1 MKTTKEYLKLLKKV
15 FVYLKPYKI
24 QFWFVMTIMLVAM
37 ILSSLQPL
45 FFGKIIDALTF
56 QDFSY
61 VLKMILIIG
70 ALGLFSLFLGI
81 IKTYLNTKM
90 SISLENSLKIKLFNN
105 MLNMNVQK
113 FDSIQKG
120 EFIEKIESDVK
131 VFSNILTSEI
141 YSLIIDVGTI
151 IFIGYLL
158 FKINIFMTLFLIA
171 LFPISL
177 IFNNFFGKKIKNK
190 HQEFKTERDN
200 YLSYF
205 QEILNG
211 FKTIK
216 IFTSE
221 KKVIEKYKNILSSL
235 YVLNLKKTIF
245 STIGA
250 SISTIIGIFGNLGI
264 ILLGMY
270 FILENNLTLGNLVA
284 FNSYSAMFSSA
295 LFKISTL
302 NIKIHKSI
310 ISLKRVFEFLEKH
323 ETKKV
328 FENNENIEDKTFLFK
343 ENLLIHNLYFKY
355 NHSCNII
362 ENLNTKIEKK
372 KINVIAGLSG
382 CGKTTLVSIIMGL
395 YDNYEG
401 TIVLGNTD
409 YKNISIENKFNNIV
423 FVTQESFFFNGTI
436 KENLL
441 IESPEVTEDEIIS
454 VCQKVN
460 IHDYINSLPQKYD
473 SILGY
478 SGTEFSAGQKQKLSL
493 ARALLRKREI
503 YIFDEITSS
512 VDSFSEKIILHTI
525 KELSKTKTIILI
537 SHRKTTLSIA
547 DNYIYFKNINEKKFK
562 KEVIV
567 RE

>member
-1 MKTTKEYLKLLKKV
+1 
-15 FVYLKPYKI
+15 
-24 QFWFVMTIMLVAM
+24 
-37 ILSSLQPL
+37 
-45 FFGKIIDALTF
+45 
-56 QDFSY
+56 
-61 VLKMILIIG
+61 
-70 ALGLFSLFLGI
+70 
-81 IKTYLNTKM
+81 
-90 SISLENSLKIKLFNN
+90 
-105 MLNMNVQK
+105 
-113 FDSIQKG
+113 
-120 EFIEKIESDVK
+120 
-131 VFSNILTSEI
+131 
-141 YSLIIDVGTI
+141 
-151 IFIGYLL
+151 
-158 FKINIFMTLFLIA
+158 
-171 LFPISL
+171 
-177 IFNNFFGKKIKNK
+177 
-190 HQEFKTERDN
+190 
-200 YLSYF
+200 
-205 QEILNG
+205 
-211 FKTIK
+211 
-216 IFTSE
+216 
-221 KKVIEKYKNILSSL
+221 
-235 YVLNLKKTIF
+235 
-245 STIGA
+245 
-250 SISTIIGIFGNLGI
+250 
-264 ILLGMY
+264 MY